1 MILCYDEKM
10 INYDGTL
17 KKIYVY
23 KMQYKQ
29 NKKDSKSSDLY
40 TLFNFTLD
48 LNNKNILFRFTPEW
62 SDICEK
68 YQVDGEEIYEEIDIE
83 EYIYQE
89 VQVKT
94 LIYYNYAKKQ
104 YETDKDII
112 DFFINEVKHISK
124 LTIKIKRNN
133 DTYYELIFSQDKDGQ
148 VIKCE
153 IKESDSNSSDSFKP
167 IQNQNN
173 DKQSKAQNESPKT
186 PEDNTGIK
194 PPTPKQPSIASLQKI
209 FFGPP
214 GTGKSYKAKI
224 LKEILKE
231 KDDELIIIRATFHPE
246 YLNSDFIAKLVP
258 VTNGEKVEYKVLP
271 GHFVKA
277 FAKALA
283 APEKH
288 VLLIIEEINRGNC
301 SAIFGEVFQL
311 LDRDD
316 NGESVYEN
324 EWSDLAKIAIK
335 EEMEKVKKDSYDEE
349 KIKKI
354 PVNMSIVATMNTCDE
369 NIFFMDSAFKRRWG
383 FEYVGIEYESSDD
396 DHKKQLN
403 AKIEDGSGNITW
415 KDFLE
420 KLNSFIKGSKA
431 YRLEDKLV
439 GQWFIK
445 AKEDKISKDD
455 IKNKLMHYLWDN
467 VFSRDRKPLMDLL
480 EDDKPGTVDLKTFGD
495 FIEKYDVFIEK
506 IMKIKIESK

>member
-1 MILCYDEKM
+1 MKFEQKDKVYRIYKNNNQSYEIFTFYLDEYNESKISVFFPKWENEWDNDQKHFLLNSNIQENEKKISKSIEKIFFKFKDNKDEKLIIKRENGYM
-10 INYDGTL
+10 IISPL
-17 KKIYVY
+17 SEIE
-23 KMQYKQ
+23 
-29 NKKDSKSSDLY
+29 NK
-40 TLFNFTLD
+40 
-48 LNNKNILFRFTPEW
+48 
-62 SDICEK
+62 
-68 YQVDGEEIYEEIDIE
+68 DIE
-83 EYIYQE
+83 E
-89 VQVKT
+89 
-94 LIYYNYAKKQ
+94 
-104 YETDKDII
+104 
-112 DFFINEVKHISK
+112 
-124 LTIKIKRNN
+124 IKIKCFKI
-133 DTYYELIFSQDKDGQ
+133 DKPLI
-148 VIKCE
+148 
-153 IKESDSNSSDSFKP
+153 IKEDTNFPVKFNCEYKKVEETNRINDSIKP
-167 IQNQNN
+167 AVVQKTNTKLSENLIKYIQPP
-173 DKQSKAQNESPKT
+173 KQS
-186 PEDNTGIK
+186 
-194 PPTPKQPSIASLQKI
+194 SIASLQKI

-214 GTGKSYKAKI
+214 GTGKSYKAKK

-283 APEKH
+283 DPEKH

-335 EEMEKVKKDSYDEE
+335 EEMEKVKKGSYDEA

-354 PVNMSIVATMNTCDE
+354 PANMSIVATMNTCDE

-396 DHKKQLN
+396 DHNKQLN
-403 AKIEDGSGNITW
+403 AKIEDGPGNITW

-467 VFSRDRKPLMDLL
+467 VFSRDRKPLIGLL

>member
-1 MILCYDEKM
+1 MIFLRNDNNNFSVIYSVKKEYD
-10 INYDGTL
+10 L
-17 KKIYVY
+17 KKDLFSFSVSADN
-23 KMQYKQ
+23 
-29 NKKDSKSSDLY
+29 NKDNFIIDNFIFPDDDSYPPCFKKLKGETITEITFYDDNFVEIIKFSKSK
-40 TLFNFTLD
+40 NGK
-48 LNNKNILFRFTPEW
+48 LNTDKQKLIIQATKQEVRKNIR
-62 SDICEK
+62 
-68 YQVDGEEIYEEIDIE
+68 
-83 EYIYQE
+83 
-89 VQVKT
+89 
-94 LIYYNYAKKQ
+94 
-104 YETDKDII
+104 
-112 DFFINEVKHISK
+112 
-124 LTIKIKRNN
+124 KI
-133 DTYYELIFSQDKDGQ
+133 
-148 VIKCE
+148 E
-153 IKESDSNSSDSFKP
+153 IKYKNSQNIEQMVIVDKYPNEPEFSEPTSLSSTELKP
-167 IQNQNN
+167 SEE
-173 DKQSKAQNESPKT
+173 KNEPTKT
-186 PEDNTGIK
+186 PEDNTDIQ
-194 PPTPKQPSIASLQKI
+194 PPTPKQPSIASIQKI

-214 GTGKSYKAKI
+214 GTGKSYKAKK
-224 LKEILKE
+224 LKEILNE

-283 APEKH
+283 NPDKH

-335 EEMEKVKKDSYDEE
+335 EEMEKVKKGSYDEE

-354 PVNMSIVATMNTCDE
+354 PANMSIVATMNTCDE

-396 DHKKQLN
+396 DYKKQLN
-403 AKIEDGSGNITW
+403 AKIEDGTGNITW
-415 KDFLE
+415 KDFLK

-445 AKEDKISKDD
+445 AKYDKISKDD

-467 VFSRDRKPLMDLL
+467 VFSKDRKPLIGLL

>member
-1 MILCYDEKM
+1 MKFGKKDDVYMIYKNGNPSYEIFTFYLDKVDKSKISRFFSKWENEWDNLKNHFISKENEKKISKSIEKIFFKFKDNIDEKLIIKRENGYM
-10 INYDGTL
+10 IISPL
-17 KKIYVY
+17 SEIE
-23 KMQYKQ
+23 
-29 NKKDSKSSDLY
+29 NK
-40 TLFNFTLD
+40 
-48 LNNKNILFRFTPEW
+48 
-62 SDICEK
+62 
-68 YQVDGEEIYEEIDIE
+68 DIE
-83 EYIYQE
+83 E
-89 VQVKT
+89 
-94 LIYYNYAKKQ
+94 
-104 YETDKDII
+104 
-112 DFFINEVKHISK
+112 
-124 LTIKIKRNN
+124 IKIKCFKI
-133 DTYYELIFSQDKDGQ
+133 DKPLI
-148 VIKCE
+148 
-153 IKESDSNSSDSFKP
+153 IKEDTNFPVKFNCEYKKVEETNRINDSIKP
-167 IQNQNN
+167 AVVQKTNTKLSENLIKDIQ
-173 DKQSKAQNESPKT
+173 
-186 PEDNTGIK
+186 
-194 PPTPKQPSIASLQKI
+194 PPTPKQSSIASLQKI

-214 GTGKSYKAKI
+214 GTGKSYKAKK

-283 APEKH
+283 NPDKH

-311 LDRDD
+311 LDRND

-335 EEMEKVKKDSYDEE
+335 EEMEKVKKGSYNEA

-354 PVNMSIVATMNTCDE
+354 PANMSIVATMNTCDE

-403 AKIEDGSGNITW
+403 AKIEDGTGNITW
-415 KDFLE
+415 KDFLK

-445 AKEDKISKDD
+445 AKDDKISKDD

-467 VFSRDRKPLMDLL
+467 VFSRDRKPLIGLL

>member
-1 MILCYDEKM
+1 MKFEQKDKVYRIYKNNNQSYEIFTFYLDEYNESKISVFFPKWENEWDNDQKHFLLNSNIQENEKKISKSIEKIFFKFKDNKDEKLIIKRENGYM
-10 INYDGTL
+10 IISPL
-17 KKIYVY
+17 SEIE
-23 KMQYKQ
+23 
-29 NKKDSKSSDLY
+29 NK
-40 TLFNFTLD
+40 
-48 LNNKNILFRFTPEW
+48 
-62 SDICEK
+62 
-68 YQVDGEEIYEEIDIE
+68 DIE
-83 EYIYQE
+83 E
-89 VQVKT
+89 
-94 LIYYNYAKKQ
+94 
-104 YETDKDII
+104 
-112 DFFINEVKHISK
+112 
-124 LTIKIKRNN
+124 IKIKCFKI
-133 DTYYELIFSQDKDGQ
+133 DKPLI
-148 VIKCE
+148 
-153 IKESDSNSSDSFKP
+153 IKEDTNFPVKFNCEYKKVEETNRINDSIKP
-167 IQNQNN
+167 AVVQKTNTKLSENLIKYIQPP
-173 DKQSKAQNESPKT
+173 KQS
-186 PEDNTGIK
+186 
-194 PPTPKQPSIASLQKI
+194 SIASLQKI

-214 GTGKSYKAKI
+214 GTGKSYKAKK

-283 APEKH
+283 DPEKH

-311 LDRDD
+311 LDRND

-335 EEMEKVKKDSYDEE
+335 EEMEKVKKGSYDEA

-354 PVNMSIVATMNTCDE
+354 PANMSIVATMNTCDE

-396 DHKKQLN
+396 DHNKQLN
-403 AKIEDGSGNITW
+403 AKIEDGPGNITW

-431 YRLEDKLV
+431 YGLEDKLV

-467 VFSRDRKPLMDLL
+467 VFSKDRKPLIGLL

>member
-1 MILCYDEKM
+1 MKFGKKDDVYMIYKNGNPSYEIFTFYLDKVDKSKISRFFSKWENEWDNLKNHFISKENEKKISKSIEKIFFKFKDNIDEKLIIKRENGYM
-10 INYDGTL
+10 IISPL
-17 KKIYVY
+17 SEIE
-23 KMQYKQ
+23 
-29 NKKDSKSSDLY
+29 NK
-40 TLFNFTLD
+40 
-48 LNNKNILFRFTPEW
+48 
-62 SDICEK
+62 
-68 YQVDGEEIYEEIDIE
+68 DIE
-83 EYIYQE
+83 E
-89 VQVKT
+89 
-94 LIYYNYAKKQ
+94 
-104 YETDKDII
+104 
-112 DFFINEVKHISK
+112 
-124 LTIKIKRNN
+124 IKIKCFKI
-133 DTYYELIFSQDKDGQ
+133 DKPLI
-148 VIKCE
+148 
-153 IKESDSNSSDSFKP
+153 IKEDTNFPVKFNCEYKKVEETNRINDSIKP
-167 IQNQNN
+167 AVVQKTNTKLSENLIKDIQ
-173 DKQSKAQNESPKT
+173 
-186 PEDNTGIK
+186 
-194 PPTPKQPSIASLQKI
+194 PPTPKQSSIASLQKI

-214 GTGKSYKAKI
+214 GTGKSYKAKK

-283 APEKH
+283 NPEKH

-311 LDRDD
+311 LDRND

-335 EEMEKVKKDSYDEE
+335 EEMEKVKKGSYNEA

-354 PVNMSIVATMNTCDE
+354 PANMSIVATMNTCDE

-403 AKIEDGSGNITW
+403 AKIEDGTGNITW
-415 KDFLE
+415 KDFLK

-445 AKEDKISKDD
+445 AKDDKISKDD

-467 VFSRDRKPLMDLL
+467 VFSRDRKPLIGLL

>member
-1 MILCYDEKM
+1 MKFEQKDKVYRIYKNNNQSYEIFTFYLDEYNESKISVFFPKWENEWDNDQKHFLLNSNIQENEKKISKSIEKIFFKFKDNKDEKLIIKRENGYM
-10 INYDGTL
+10 IISPL
-17 KKIYVY
+17 SEIE
-23 KMQYKQ
+23 
-29 NKKDSKSSDLY
+29 NK
-40 TLFNFTLD
+40 
-48 LNNKNILFRFTPEW
+48 
-62 SDICEK
+62 
-68 YQVDGEEIYEEIDIE
+68 DIE
-83 EYIYQE
+83 E
-89 VQVKT
+89 
-94 LIYYNYAKKQ
+94 
-104 YETDKDII
+104 
-112 DFFINEVKHISK
+112 
-124 LTIKIKRNN
+124 IKIKCFKI
-133 DTYYELIFSQDKDGQ
+133 DKPLI
-148 VIKCE
+148 
-153 IKESDSNSSDSFKP
+153 IKEDTNFPVKFNCEYKKVEETNRINDSIKP
-167 IQNQNN
+167 AVVQKTNTKLSENLIKYIQPP
-173 DKQSKAQNESPKT
+173 KQS
-186 PEDNTGIK
+186 
-194 PPTPKQPSIASLQKI
+194 SIASLQKI

-214 GTGKSYKAKI
+214 GTGKSYKAKK

-283 APEKH
+283 DPEKH

-311 LDRDD
+311 LDRND

-335 EEMEKVKKDSYDEE
+335 EEMEKVKKGSYDEA

-354 PVNMSIVATMNTCDE
+354 PANMSIVATMNTCDE

-396 DHKKQLN
+396 DHNKQLN
-403 AKIEDGSGNITW
+403 AKIEDGPGNITW

-467 VFSRDRKPLMDLL
+467 VFSRDRKPLIGLL